1 MNGHICINAD
11 QLVFQ
16 NACYLLYVA
25 CRFNS
30 QCGRVAAVKMV
41 GKYVVHLFSHCQPTA
56 PTALFTSVVAADGRR
71 TVSVYKFQLVRWI

>member
-1 MNGHICINAD
+1 MCKCRSTGVSEC
-11 QLVFQ
+11 LVSFV
-16 NACYLLYVA
+16 NVA

-56 PTALFTSVVAADGRR
+56 PTALFTSVVVADGRR

>member
-1 MNGHICINAD
+1 M
-11 QLVFQ
+11 
-16 NACYLLYVA
+16 
-25 CRFNS
+25 
-30 QCGRVAAVKMV
+30 KMV